1 MVRSSKASAGQN
13 TVADLTD
20 EDFEALQHHYEMKI
34 ATAEADLEVAAA
46 VVKAK
51 RKAVTGLFNM
61 VKGDLGYDIGEFK
74 VYLIDKRRPEA
85 EFSAREDQRRKMYE
99 RGGMPVGQQM
109 SLELGDSADDEARAM
124 KDGFE
129 AGKAARDAVPPSYIS
144 PIFHNEWMAQWHK
157 GQERNIMLLGKAEA
171 IIASR
176 DAAKAKAKGTLQA
189 DDEPEEGDEDEPDLN
204 DPAAT
209 KKAARKLKEAGWA
222 EPTAAEAEMAH

>member
-1 MVRSSKASAGQN
+1 MAKSSKASAGQN

-61 VKGDLGYDIGEFK
+61 VKGELGYDVGEFK

-99 RGGMPVGQQM
+99 RGGMPVGAQM
-109 SLELGDSADDEARAM
+109 ALELGDSADDKVRAER
-124 KDGFE
+124 DGFE
-129 AGKAARDAVPPSYIS
+129 AGKAAKDAVPPSYIS
-144 PIFHNEWMAQWHK
+144 PIFHNDWMAQWHK

-176 DAAKAKAKGTLQA
+176 DAAKAKGTLQA
-189 DDEPEEGDEDEPDLN
+189 DDEAEGDEDEDVLPLDDPD
-204 DPAAT
+204 AVR
-209 KKAARKLKEAGWA
+209 KAAGKLRDSGWT